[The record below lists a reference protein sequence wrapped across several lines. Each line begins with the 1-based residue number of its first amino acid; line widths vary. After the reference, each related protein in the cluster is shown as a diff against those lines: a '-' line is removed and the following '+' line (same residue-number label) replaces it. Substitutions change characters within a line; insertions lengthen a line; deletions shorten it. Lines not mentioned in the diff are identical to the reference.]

1 MLNIGGMLH
10 YVRGSG
16 GIILCNLKFQ
26 DHEEV
31 AVNAVKKRTI
41 LATVLGNLKARF
53 GEDR

>member
-1 MLNIGGMLH
+1 MLNIGGMMH

-26 DHEEV
+26 DREDV

-53 GEDR
+53 GAER